1 MSYVVVIGAVR
12 CMTALGSNLPKLVL
26 GQVGEVSGVGRG
38 HFFEDIVELLLKFES
53 ELTGGNGVRSE
64 RDG

>member
-1 MSYVVVIGAVR
+1 
-12 CMTALGSNLPKLVL
+12 MTALGSNLPKLVL